1 VAEEPNL
8 RAAYTTFHDQG
19 FEILGVTLD
28 YAGEREMLV
37 KHTKGMPWP
46 QIYEGGFEGLP
57 RFLDV
62 RGIPYWLLVDG
73 DTGEILAM
81 SEDMRRRPKETT
93 ILTATQ
99 LPRPTATQF
108 PGLTA
113 TLREAFKKKAAK
125 IGK

>member
-1 VAEEPNL
+1 
-8 RAAYTTFHDQG
+8 
-19 FEILGVTLD
+19 
-28 YAGEREMLV
+28 
-37 KHTKGMPWP
+37 
-46 QIYEGGFEGLP
+46 LP

-81 SEDMRRRPKETT
+81 SEDMRRRPRETT

-113 TLREAFKKKAAK
+113 TLQEAFKKKAAK
-125 IGK
+125 KTGK